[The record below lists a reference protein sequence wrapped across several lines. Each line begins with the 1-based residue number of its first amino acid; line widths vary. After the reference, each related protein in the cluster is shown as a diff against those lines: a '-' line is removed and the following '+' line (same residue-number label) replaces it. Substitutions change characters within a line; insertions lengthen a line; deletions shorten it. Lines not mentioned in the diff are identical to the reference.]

1 MSSMNAD
8 LSPSYLV
15 VSGPLRRDEARTRSS
30 LIEERHRAKTDSPK
44 KNSNVDFGAKI
55 QTTLTLNKCTKSFFF
70 SNDECC
76 LNKKFQNSNFA

>member
-30 LIEERHRAKTDSPK
+30 LMEDRHRAKTDSPK
-44 KNSNVDFGAKI
+44 NIYNIDFLRENSNCKMLCKKI
-55 QTTLTLNKCTKSFFF
+55 GETLFTF
-70 SNDECC
+70 
-76 LNKKFQNSNFA
+76 